1 MSIPKTEELFD
12 LTHTAARE
20 LLSACVYPWEAL
32 SRLSEFIATLGATLS
47 PDEYNVRDGN
57 VWIHRSAS
65 VAPSACIGGPTVI
78 GAGSEIRH
86 CAYIRGSALIGE
98 GCVIGN
104 STEVKNAI
112 IFDGV
117 QIPHYNYVGD
127 SVLGYRSHMGAG
139 SIASN
144 VKSDKT
150 NVAVVSGDQRVETGL
165 RKLGT
170 ILGDF
175 AEIGCNS
182 VCCPGSV
189 VGRRAIVYPLSRV
202 RGVVDAD
209 TILKGDGST
218 VKRRAPGEER

>member
-1 MSIPKTEELFD
+1 MSIPKTEELLD
-12 LTHTAARE
+12 LAHTAASK
-20 LLSACVYPWEAL
+20 LLCDCTYPWEAL
-32 SRLSEFIATLGATLS
+32 PRLADFIRALGASL
-47 PDEYNVRDGN
+47 PPEEYIQRDED

-98 GCVIGN
+98 GCVVGN

-150 NVAVVSGDQRVETGL
+150 NVSVVSDGERIETGL

-170 ILGDF
+170 VLGDY
-175 AEIGCNS
+175 AEIGCSS

-189 VGRRAIVYPLSRV
+189 VGRRAIVYPLSLV
-202 RGVVDAD
+202 RGVVEAD
-209 TILKGDGST
+209 TIRKGDGSS
-218 VKRRAPGEER
+218 VKRMPSEKGD